1 MHAGVSG
8 ATIARADRLP
18 DRTEWPP
25 HEHHSTAWPTHARDR
40 APPQGHSFVGGAT
53 KLYGAALRG
62 VTPHPDL
69 LPKVLAIDAGAAP
82 SAALTGLLIVLGVAV
97 VPVLPSM
104 AP

>member
-1 MHAGVSG
+1 MSTTALPRRRTP
-8 ATIARADRLP
+8 ATVRLP
-18 DRTEWPP
+18 
-25 HEHHSTAWPTHARDR
+25 
-40 APPQGHSFVGGAT
+40 QGALLVGGAT